1 MNICKQCGQM
11 DFETDYLENAH
22 YVTVTMI
29 DFSKE
34 AGITMSDYRTLTKIE
49 VRPKRLLEV
58 SKSLGVSQQA
68 VGVTLRRLESKGF
81 VAIEKER
88 DDKRANAIYLT
99 ESGAAMIKSGS
110 KILAKTIEGY
120 HEAREKGLSR

>member
-22 YVTVTMI
+22 YVTVTML
-29 DFSKE
+29 DFSKD
-34 AGITMSDYRTLTKIE
+34 AGITLIDYRTLSK
-49 VRPKRLLEV
+49 VRHDPQRLLEI
-58 SKSLGVSQQA
+58 SKNLGVSQQA
-68 VGVTLRRLESKGF
+68 VGVTLRRLQSKGF
-81 VAIEKER
+81 LVIEKER
-88 DDKRANAIYLT
+88 NDKRANAIYLT

-110 KILAKTIEGY
+110 KTLAKTIEGY